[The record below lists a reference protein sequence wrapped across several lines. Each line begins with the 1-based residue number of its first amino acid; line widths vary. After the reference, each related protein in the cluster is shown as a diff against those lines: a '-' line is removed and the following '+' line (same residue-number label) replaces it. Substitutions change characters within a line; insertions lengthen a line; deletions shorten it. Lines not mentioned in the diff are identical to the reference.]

1 MVKGVCELFEFN
13 KKYGFHDTAI
23 TNILLSDKKLSM
35 FFPNGVYL
43 LDEKGKE
50 SVLTKRC
57 RVDFLFNS
65 YSDSAEDNVSIWFFG
80 KRKEISI
87 DRFRK
92 RLGKEKFE
100 ILFDYYSP
108 FARSVLFK
116 GYVGKISVD
125 FIVDDISAV
134 NFVFDD

>member
-1 MVKGVCELFEFN
+1 MFEFN

-23 TNILLSDKKLSM
+23 TDILLSDEKLSI

-43 LDEKGKE
+43 LDENGKE
-50 SVLTKRC
+50 SVLTKSC

-65 YSDSAEDNVSIWFFG
+65 YPDSSSDSVSIWFFG
-80 KRKEISI
+80 KRKKISI
-87 DRFRK
+87 DKFRK